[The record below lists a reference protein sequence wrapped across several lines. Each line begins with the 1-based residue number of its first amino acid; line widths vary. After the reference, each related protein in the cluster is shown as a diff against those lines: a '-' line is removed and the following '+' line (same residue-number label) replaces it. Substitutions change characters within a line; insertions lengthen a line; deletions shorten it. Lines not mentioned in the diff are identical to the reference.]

1 MPIVHFLLVS
11 GTLLWLYCN
20 LFIHS
25 AVAMTFAL
33 TLTLD
38 KAATICVQVLYDQF
52 SSSLRQNP

>member
-1 MPIVHFLLVS
+1 MALLQFV
-11 GTLLWLYCN
+11 
-20 LFIHS
+20 IHS
-25 AVAMTFAL
+25 AVVMTFAL